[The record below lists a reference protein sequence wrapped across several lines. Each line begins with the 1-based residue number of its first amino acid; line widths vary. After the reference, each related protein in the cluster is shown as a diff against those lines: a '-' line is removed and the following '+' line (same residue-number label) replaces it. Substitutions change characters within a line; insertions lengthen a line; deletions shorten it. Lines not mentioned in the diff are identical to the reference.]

1 MVADLPFGSYQ
12 SGADAA
18 YVASAAA
25 LKAGAGMVKL
35 EGGAWLAP
43 TVEFLAVRGIP
54 VCGHVGLQ
62 PQSVNVLGGYR
73 VQGKTPDAAESLLA
87 DGRALAAAGASMLV
101 VECVPRDLGAA
112 LTQAAGIPVI
122 GIGAGPACS
131 GQVLVIY
138 DALGITTGRAGPL
151 RPQLHDRPRQRRSG
165 ARELRRRG
173 AGRVVSRARA
183 LLLSSGA
190 RLRCRG
196 THDHPSQPPRTGT
209 RMEIVHTAAELSEH
223 LASVKRVAFVPT
235 MGNLHN
241 GHLSLCRIARQHGD
255 AVVTSIFVNRLQ
267 FGPNE
272 DFDRYPRTLDADRA
286 GLEREGVDVLFTPS
300 EQEMYPT
307 PQVYRV
313 QPPPLADEL
322 EGASRPG
329 FFHGVCTVVLKLFH
343 LVQPDVAIFGKKD
356 RQQLKIVRGMVQQFN
371 LPIQIVPAE
380 TIRAEDGLA
389 LSSRNTYLSPAERA
403 EAPNLYRVLRDIADA
418 IAGGRHD
425 YANLEAAA
433 RMELARRGWKVDYVA
448 VRHGLGLRI
457 PHPEGFDHPN
467 LLIVLGA
474 ATLGGTRLIDNVDVV
489 PKEGED

>member
-1 MVADLPFGSYQ
+1 LS
-12 SGADAA
+12 
-18 YVASAAA
+18 
-25 LKAGAGMVKL
+25 
-35 EGGAWLAP
+35 
-43 TVEFLAVRGIP
+43 
-54 VCGHVGLQ
+54 
-62 PQSVNVLGGYR
+62 
-73 VQGKTPDAAESLLA
+73 
-87 DGRALAAAGASMLV
+87 
-101 VECVPRDLGAA
+101 
-112 LTQAAGIPVI
+112 
-122 GIGAGPACS
+122 
-131 GQVLVIY
+131 
-138 DALGITTGRAGPL
+138 
-151 RPQLHDRPRQRRSG
+151 
-165 ARELRRRG
+165 
-173 AGRVVSRARA
+173 GRVVLSIVCTSTDRHHDSRM
-183 LLLSSGA
+183 GN
-190 RLRCRG
+190 
-196 THDHPSQPPRTGT
+196 
-209 RMEIVHTAAELSEH
+209 RMEIVHTAAELSER
-223 LASVKRVAFVPT
+223 LERFKRVAFVPT
-235 MGNLHN
+235 MGNLHD

-272 DFDRYPRTLDADRA
+272 DFDRYPRTLDADRV
-286 GLEREGVDVLFTPS
+286 GLEREGVDVLFNPR

-313 QPPPLADEL
+313 QPPPLAEEL

-389 LSSRNTYLSPAERA
+389 LSSRNNYLSSAERI

-418 IAGGRHD
+418 IAAGRHD
-425 YANLEAAA
+425 YANLEASG
-433 RMELARRGWKVDYVA
+433 RMELAKRGWKVDYVA

-474 ATLGGTRLIDNVDVV
+474 AALGSTRLIDNVDVIK
-489 PKEGED
+489 KEGED